1 VARSL
6 TTPHEQRLTAEGG
19 GAAQTIP
26 FMYASVNEEFWQSRL
41 GFVPGHPPGTFPPM
55 TDLPMPLPRRL
66 EGHAA
71 FVTGSARG
79 LGRAVVERLAAE
91 GAAVTIADLDLPA
104 ASEAAAAL
112 RSMPGVRALAV
123 ELDVRDAASVGAA
136 VERSVAEHGL
146 LDILVN
152 NAGVVRDTRLES
164 MTDEDWDTVLDVD
177 LRGYFVCARAALPH
191 LRARG
196 WGRIVNISSRAYLG
210 NPGQANYSAAKAG
223 VVGMA
228 RALSMELARDGITVN
243 VVAPGAID
251 TALVRN
257 HPRSE
262 EIIDR
267 AIRMQ
272 PVKRLGTPEDVAAAV
287 AFLASDDASFISGDV
302 LHVTG
307 GRFG

>member
-1 VARSL
+1 MSSSSPV
-6 TTPHEQRLTAEGG
+6 
-19 GAAQTIP
+19 
-26 FMYASVNEEFWQSRL
+26 
-41 GFVPGHPPGTFPPM
+41 
-55 TDLPMPLPRRL
+55 PRRL
-66 EGHAA
+66 VGHAA

-79 LGRAVVERLAAE
+79 LGQAIAERLAAE
-91 GAAVTIADLDLPA
+91 GAAVAVADVDLPA
-104 ASEAAAAL
+104 AEDAAAAL
-112 RSMPGVRALAV
+112 RTDLGARAVAAHC
-123 ELDVRDAASVGAA
+123 DVRDGAA
-136 VERSVAEHGL
+136 VAAAMERSAAEFGGV

-152 NAGVVRDTRLES
+152 NAGVVRDRRLEE
-164 MTDEDWDTVLDVD
+164 MTDEDWDTVLGVD

-191 LRARG
+191 LRKGG

-223 VVGMA
+223 VVGMT

-243 VVAPGAID
+243 AVAPGAID
-251 TALVRN
+251 TALVRS
-257 HPRSE
+257 HPKSQ

-287 AFLASDDASFISGDV
+287 AFLASDDAAFVSGDV